1 MKLILIRIDMV
12 SIARTMTRMRSGIE
26 REKYGRLPCVVF
38 HVSPM
43 RQLFITWHKSWSTWK
58 CLSLSSSPCVCNVLN
73 RSGKKF
79 VTDWHRSTESKRMFG
94 EARTWHMCHRHE
106 TDGTSYKTISF
117 LWKLISFHYLFDLS
131 KWNKKRFARVTQ
143 WNTTELSMQLHSMTQ
158 YEFEQASMNWNLTA
172 RQIYYREKWGRHEY
186 SSTEFWNCCFCYSYR
201 SNRIK

>member
-1 MKLILIRIDMV
+1 MV

-43 RQLFITWHKSWSTWK
+43 RQLFITWHESWSTWK

-73 RSGKKF
+73 GSGKKF

-131 KWNKKRFARVTQ
+131 KWNKKRIARVTQ
-143 WNTTELSMQLHSMTQ
+143 WNTAEYFETLFDFVAKSFHAIAFHDTIWIRTSINELKFDGTT
-158 YEFEQASMNWNLTA
+158 NLL
-172 RQIYYREKWGRHEY
+172 
-186 SSTEFWNCCFCYSYR
+186 
-201 SNRIK
+201 